1 MQDPK
6 EKIFFPSIEYFSY
19 YLHHILVGGKKSLA
33 HYRKRCA
40 GGRAL
45 RDILKTA
52 QKGRE
57 EIKQTLRVT
66 QRRFLINIFSLAT
79 STLCGWPVKEGIL
92 AIRVKISSKDRSD
105 KINPLEHD
113 TLWSLVTITWVKQ
126 RIYAQGKSQLDDGK
140 FIIRCRVSSDSFLIL
155 IYSTWWG

>member
-6 EKIFFPSIEYFSY
+6 EKIFSPSIEYFSY
-19 YLHHILVGGKKSLA
+19 YLHHSLVGGKESLA

-40 GGRAL
+40 GGESVAWHTKDRPE
-45 RDILKTA
+45 RPRGDWV
-52 QKGRE
+52 
-57 EIKQTLRVT
+57 TLRVT
-66 QRRFLINIFSLAT
+66 QRRFLINIFPLAT
-79 STLCGWPVKEGIL
+79 STSCFWPVKEGIL
-92 AIRVKISSKDRSD
+92 AIKVKISSKDRSD